1 MRIRFERS
9 GGFTGM
15 RLDKTVESEA
25 LDAEQAGALQQEIE
39 ASGFFDL
46 PEKISSPG
54 GGADRFQYRIAVE
67 SGGRRHTVEVGEAA
81 MPDQLLPLV
90 QHLST
95 LARTS
100 R

>member
-9 GGFTGM
+9 GGFTGI

-25 LDAEQAGALQQEIE
+25 LDAGEAGDLQQEID

-46 PEKISSPG
+46 PRKIDSPG
-54 GGADRFQYRIAVE
+54 GGADRFQYRITVE
-67 SGGRRHTVEVGEAA
+67 SGVHHHTVEVGEAA
-81 MPDQLLPLV
+81 VPELLWPLV
-90 QHLST
+90 QHLTT

>member
-9 GGFTGM
+9 GGFTGI
-15 RLDKTVESEA
+15 RLDKTVESET
-25 LDAEQAGALQQEIE
+25 LDTEQAIALQHEID

-46 PEKISSPG
+46 PEKIISPG
-54 GGADRFQYRIAVE
+54 GGADRFQYRITVE

-81 MPDQLLPLV
+81 MPEQLWPLV
-90 QHLST
+90 QHLTT